1 MPSVALTSDV
11 PSAEPALR
19 LHDVQRT
26 LGRGRRRTAVLHG
39 VDLTARRG
47 TVTVLLGPNGAGK
60 STTLAICHG
69 TDRPD
74 GGTVRV
80 FGRDPWRAG
89 ADLRARVGVMWQDG
103 GLPPSLSARRFVEH
117 VGRLHRDPIPAR
129 DLFERLDLTSCADR
143 GIRRLSG
150 GQRQRVALAAA
161 LIGRPDLLFLDE
173 PTAGLDSQTRPLVL
187 DVVREQT
194 ERGAA
199 VVLTTHLLDDAERL
213 ADDVAILADG
223 RIVRRGT
230 LAELTRIGAGDVVD
244 VDFGDADPQAV
255 AAWAEDPHAAVQVR
269 LGQDG
274 TTARVVGVDSPAA
287 MAAVAT
293 GWASHDLFPRRWD
306 RASQRLEAVL
316 EEVSR

>member
-1 MPSVALTSDV
+1 MPAPAPTSDV

-19 LHDVQRT
+19 LHDVRRT
-26 LGRGRRRTAVLHG
+26 LGRGRRRTPVLNG
-39 VDLTARRG
+39 VDLTARSG
-47 TVTVLLGPNGAGK
+47 AVTVLLGPNGAGK

-80 FGRDPWRAG
+80 FGRDPWQAG
-89 ADLRARVGVMWQDG
+89 AELRARIGVMWQDG
-103 GLPPSLSARRFVEH
+103 GLPPSLTGRRFVEH
-117 VGRLHRDPIPAR
+117 VGRLHRHPLDAK
-129 DLFERLDLTSCADR
+129 DLFERLDLTGCADR

-150 GQRQRVALAAA
+150 GQRQRVGLAAA

-173 PTAGLDSQTRPLVL
+173 PTAGLDPQTRPLVL

-213 ADDVAILADG
+213 ADDVAILAEG

-244 VDFGDADPQAV
+244 VDFGDADPRTV
-255 AAWAEDPHAAVQVR
+255 AAWASAPQAPVQVR
-269 LGQDG
+269 L
-274 TTARVVGVDSPAA
+274 TAGGNAALVAGVDSPAV
-287 MAAVAT
+287 MAQVVSD
-293 GWASHDLFPRRWD
+293 WAGHGLFPRRWD

>member
-1 MPSVALTSDV
+1 MPFPALTSDV

-47 TVTVLLGPNGAGK
+47 AVTVLLGPNGAGK

-103 GLPPSLSARRFVEH
+103 GLPPALTARRFVEH
-117 VGRLHRDPIPAR
+117 VGRLHRDPVPAR
-129 DLFERLDLTSCADR
+129 DLFERLDLTGCADR

-173 PTAGLDSQTRPLVL
+173 PTAGLDPQTRPLVL

-255 AAWAEDPHAAVQVR
+255 AAWAADPHAAVEVR

-274 TTARVVGVDSPAA
+274 TSARVAGVDSPAA
-287 MAAVAT
+287 MAAVTA
-293 GWASHDLFPRRWD
+293 GWARHDLFPRRWD